1 MTCVIERWRK
11 PFLQRYS
18 VPFSPLE
25 KNRKDDQALVTRAN
39 TANETRVS
47 KSHVYSKNSSWLYM
61 RMIDDGCGFNQTFQI
76 MKEHCKSCS
85 VISPMFCVD
94 QCETWKVK
102 RELRKISKV
111 LSSESH
117 VLELLN
123 ALKNERRLVILGLLR
138 ERPLS
143 IRNIQVELRNRRFNH
158 SKNIV
163 NEYLQPL
170 SDAGLVTKEGERFQ
184 LTLYGRK
191 IHQTVR
197 QHGFNGDL
205 PAHSVGHEE
214 RILRHLIDGPKTRK
228 ELQNTVPAK
237 ILSRIL
243 KRLQE
248 LGLIKAE
255 STTSHIFY
263 FRTRRPLHLE
273 KLSPTQRRIC
283 YAIPSDGISTSS
295 LSDSVGINL
304 RRTYKYLRNLRGKK
318 LVFRREKPA
327 TYALTDRG
335 KAIAEFLEEIVSIRM
350 NGISLD

>member
-1 MTCVIERWRK
+1 MTHVIGAMEETI
-11 PFLQRYS
+11 LQRYS
-18 VPFSPLE
+18 VPFSPPE
-25 KNRKDDQALVTRAN
+25 KNHKDDRALVTRVHTTN
-39 TANETRVS
+39 DTRVS
-47 KSHVYSKNSSWLYM
+47 ELHTSSRSSSWLFVK
-61 RMIDDGCGFNQTFQI
+61 MIANGCGFNQTFQV
-76 MKEHCKSCS
+76 MKAHCENCS

-111 LSSESH
+111 LSREDH
-117 VLELLN
+117 ELELLN
-123 ALKNERRLVILGLLR
+123 ALKNERRLTILGLLQGK
-138 ERPLS
+138 PLT
-143 IRNIQVELRNRRFNH
+143 INNIQMELRNRRFNH

-163 NEYLQPL
+163 SEYIHPL
-170 SDAGLVTKEGERFQ
+170 SDTGLVTKEGERYR

-191 IHQTVR
+191 IHQAVK

-205 PAHSVGHEE
+205 PSHSIGHEE
-214 RILRHLIDGPKTRK
+214 RMLRHLIDGPKTRK
-228 ELQNTVPAK
+228 DLQNVVPSK

-243 KRLQE
+243 KRLQA
-248 LGLIKAE
+248 LSLIKTE

-263 FRTRRPLHLE
+263 FRTRRQLHLE
-273 KLSPTQRRIC
+273 QLSPTQRRIC
-283 YAIPSDGISTSS
+283 HAIPSDGISASA

-327 TYALTDRG
+327 TYELTDRG

-350 NGISLD
+350 SGISLD

>member
-1 MTCVIERWRK
+1 MEET
-11 PFLQRYS
+11 FLQRYS

-25 KNRKDDQALVTRAN
+25 KNHKDDKALVTRAN
-39 TANETRVS
+39 TVNETSVS
-47 KSHVYSKNSSWLYM
+47 KLHAYSGNSSWRYV
-61 RMIDDGCGFNQTFQI
+61 RMIDDGCGFHQTFQV
-76 MKEHCKSCS
+76 MKERCKSCS

-94 QCETWKVK
+94 HCETWKVK

-111 LSSESH
+111 LSRESH
-117 VLELLN
+117 ELELLN
-123 ALKNERRLVILGLLR
+123 ALKNERRLAILNLLQ
-138 ERPLS
+138 EKPLTIS
-143 IRNIQVELRNRRFNH
+143 NMQVELRNHRFNH

-163 NEYLQPL
+163 NEYLRPL
-170 SDAGLVTKEGERFQ
+170 SDAGLVKKEGERFQ

-191 IHQTVR
+191 IHQAVR
-197 QHGFNGDL
+197 HHGFNGDL
-205 PAHSVGHEE
+205 PVHSVGHEE
-214 RILRHLIDGPKTRK
+214 RILRCLIDGPKTRK
-228 ELQNTVPAK
+228 DLQNAVPAK

-248 LGLIKAE
+248 LGLIRAE
-255 STTSHIFY
+255 STTNHIFY

-283 YAIPSDGISTSS
+283 CAIPSYGISTSS

-318 LVFRREKPA
+318 LVFRREKPV
-327 TYALTDRG
+327 TYELTDRG